1 MRTLW
6 LIANSMSRTTD
17 SAAIDD
23 ACEMLRAHGFQLMRR
38 VDLSTESL
46 PDGEALPDIIACL
59 GGDGTASAVIDHYGE
74 REVPLLVLPGGTM
87 NLLAHRLH
95 GEADIP
101 TIIERA
107 AQTPRIV
114 RLPQITGPDFRSLVG
129 VVAGAT
135 AAWGDVREALR
146 SGDVEGMVE
155 QARAAL
161 EATLSEPGVRIGG
174 RGRRYTALF
183 IEPLNDALRA
193 QEIKADTLSDLA
205 QHGWAWLTRNFLG
218 GPTEP
223 VMRAAEITLDDRTGE
238 LALLVDGE
246 RMRAASPLLLRW
258 EMCPARFLSTLDG

>member
-1 MRTLW
+1 
-6 LIANSMSRTTD
+6 
-17 SAAIDD
+17 
-23 ACEMLRAHGFQLMRR
+23 
-38 VDLSTESL
+38 
-46 PDGEALPDIIACL
+46 
-59 GGDGTASAVIDHYGE
+59 
-74 REVPLLVLPGGTM
+74 
-87 NLLAHRLH
+87 
-95 GEADIP
+95 
-101 TIIERA
+101 
-107 AQTPRIV
+107 
-114 RLPQITGPDFRSLVG
+114 
-129 VVAGAT
+129 
-135 AAWGDVREALR
+135 VREALR

-223 VMRAAEITLDDRTGE
+223 VMRAAEITLDDRSGE